1 MHVEIQVALNFLIS
15 FLYNKLPR
23 RRVNQ
28 FGEELEAALK
38 AKFANHWYPDQP
50 AKGSAYRCLKTANPL
65 DPVFE
70 IAARNCGLE
79 LVDIQE
85 YLPAELTIWVE
96 PGEVS
101 YRMSEK
107 SPVKLLYQENEQN
120 GASKRVFGGEY
131 RDGNPTD
138 LAHAFDSTLSGS
150 SNGSNGAP
158 NGTANGATNGLQAGE
173 QPDANNGSP
182 SSNHSSTSSSVDSGF
197 TDVDLGQRKVRS
209 FNPEAQ
215 CFKPIESSNLLATS
229 FASQPAGSQFSGSML
244 VNNYS
249 FSIQNS
255 MQSSGSFNAG
265 FNGSTAASAYF
276 NQQTAGTNPLKSPS
290 SILPAA
296 SFTKPQAQT
305 MTTAQ
310 FAQTKVG
317 AFQTFL
323 LPKGLRVN
331 LPDPVLTLSA
341 QFGSTKLKTTNNSST
356 GAICGIN
363 GTTKRNYSNRMSPTE
378 FSNYIKQRAI
388 LQQQQQ
394 QQQQSVNSLPSNLSS
409 GLSQSL
415 NGGHQ
420 LQVPGGSNNFA
431 GFGNLFNGLSPQQS
445 RSISPISNQGKLRA
459 HSL

>member
-79 LVDIQE
+79 LIDIQE
-85 YLPAELTIWVE
+85 YLPSELTIWVE

-120 GASKRVFGGEY
+120 GLSKRVQQSFSNATEY
-131 RDGNPTD
+131 RDNNNNVKLD
-138 LAHAFDSTLSGS
+138 ANELAYAFDS
-150 SNGSNGAP
+150 AP
-158 NGTANGATNGLQAGE
+158 NGNSNGPTVASE
-173 QPDANNGSP
+173 QPDASTGSP
-182 SSNHSSTSSSVDSGF
+182 GISSSHSSTSSSVDSGF

-215 CFKPIESSNLLATS
+215 CFKPIESSTLLANS
-229 FASQPAGSQFSGSML
+229 FASQTTANQYSNSML

-255 MQSSGSFNAG
+255 IQNSGSFNAAFG
-265 FNGSTAASAYF
+265 AGGSGGSNAAVYFNQPAASA
-276 NQQTAGTNPLKSPS
+276 NPLKSPS
-290 SILPAA
+290 TVLPTT

-317 AFQTFL
+317 VF
-323 LPKGLRVN
+323 
-331 LPDPVLTLSA
+331 
-341 QFGSTKLKTTNNSST
+341 
-356 GAICGIN
+356 
-363 GTTKRNYSNRMSPTE
+363 
-378 FSNYIKQRAI
+378 FS
-388 LQQQQQ
+388 
-394 QQQQSVNSLPSNLSS
+394 
-409 GLSQSL
+409 
-415 NGGHQ
+415 
-420 LQVPGGSNNFA
+420 
-431 GFGNLFNGLSPQQS
+431 
-445 RSISPISNQGKLRA
+445 
-459 HSL
+459 

>member
-38 AKFANHWYPDQP
+38 AKFANHWYPNQP

-79 LVDIQE
+79 LIDIQE
-85 YLPAELTIWVE
+85 YLPSELTIWVE

-120 GASKRVFGGEY
+120 GVAKRAVQPPFSSAATAEAQY
-131 RDGNPTD
+131 RDSGKPDNTLGNNPTD
-138 LAHAFDSTLSGS
+138 LTFGFDGSTAVAAAANSNAAPS
-150 SNGSNGAP
+150 SVDQPDNGA
-158 NGTANGATNGLQAGE
+158 
-173 QPDANNGSP
+173 NGSP
-182 SSNHSSTSSSVDSGF
+182 GTSSNHSSTSSSVDSGF
-197 TDVDLGQRKVRS
+197 TDVDLVGQRKVRS

-215 CFKPIESSNLLATS
+215 CFKPIESSNLLAGS
-229 FASQPAGSQFSGSML
+229 FANQTTANQYGTGSML

-255 MQSSGSFNAG
+255 GSFNAG
-265 FNGSTAASAYF
+265 FTGSAANTASAYF
-276 NQQTAGTNPLKSPS
+276 NQQTSSANANPLKSPS

-296 SFTKPQAQT
+296 SFAKPQAQT
-305 MTTAQ
+305 IMTTAQ

-317 AFQTFL
+317 
-323 LPKGLRVN
+323 
-331 LPDPVLTLSA
+331 
-341 QFGSTKLKTTNNSST
+341 GS
-356 GAICGIN
+356 
-363 GTTKRNYSNRMSPTE
+363 SP
-378 FSNYIKQRAI
+378 RA
-388 LQQQQQ
+388 
-394 QQQQSVNSLPSNLSS
+394 
-409 GLSQSL
+409 
-415 NGGHQ
+415 
-420 LQVPGGSNNFA
+420 
-431 GFGNLFNGLSPQQS
+431 
-445 RSISPISNQGKLRA
+445 
-459 HSL
+459 

>member
-38 AKFANHWYPDQP
+38 AKFAGHWYPEAP

-79 LVDIQE
+79 LIDIQE
-85 YLPAELTIWVE
+85 YLPSELTIWVE

-120 GASKRVFGGEY
+120 GITKRAVQPSFNSVAAAEQY
-131 RDGNPTD
+131 RDSDKSDNTFSNQTELTFG
-138 LAHAFDSTLSGS
+138 FDGS
-150 SNGSNGAP
+150 SAAANSSAAPSADQSEKGSNGSP
-158 NGTANGATNGLQAGE
+158 GTT
-173 QPDANNGSP
+173 
-182 SSNHSSTSSSVDSGF
+182 SNHSSTSSSVDSGF
-197 TDVDLGQRKVRS
+197 TDVDLVGGQRKVRS

-215 CFKPIESSNLLATS
+215 CFKPIESSNLLANS
-229 FASQPAGSQFSGSML
+229 FSGQTTANQFGNSSML

-255 MQSSGSFNAG
+255 GSFNAG
-265 FNGSTAASAYF
+265 FGGSAANAASAYF
-276 NQQTAGTNPLKSPS
+276 SQQTNGASANPLKSPS
-290 SILPAA
+290 SILPAT

-317 AFQTFL
+317 G
-323 LPKGLRVN
+323 P
-331 LPDPVLTLSA
+331 
-341 QFGSTKLKTTNNSST
+341 
-356 GAICGIN
+356 
-363 GTTKRNYSNRMSPTE
+363 SPT
-378 FSNYIKQRAI
+378 
-388 LQQQQQ
+388 
-394 QQQQSVNSLPSNLSS
+394 
-409 GLSQSL
+409 
-415 NGGHQ
+415 
-420 LQVPGGSNNFA
+420 
-431 GFGNLFNGLSPQQS
+431 
-445 RSISPISNQGKLRA
+445 
-459 HSL
+459 